1 MLVHQSWN
9 MQRFDPRESPCLPET
24 PTSAFVVRSHAEP
37 ARDRV
42 SEALESLRQGERSA
56 AAAYRH
62 VATFDSFA
70 SLRETLLALAE
81 GHEQRACALVE
92 MLGGG
97 GAPGTDEAPGAD
109 PKASPWEAL
118 RRPLARSTTAEG
130 RRATLAVLGEGERF
144 RYLHALRAERV
155 VPARLG
161 ERLAREV
168 VAGQR
173 EALATVERLS
183 RTSG

>member
-1 MLVHQSWN
+1 
-9 MQRFDPRESPCLPET
+9 MQRFDTRDTASFSET
-24 PTSAFVVRSHAEP
+24 PACAFTQGTRTEPVRDPVTA
-37 ARDRV
+37 
-42 SEALESLRQGERSA
+42 ALDSLREGECSA

-62 VATFDSFA
+62 VASFDSFA
-70 SLRETLLALAE
+70 RMREALLALAE
-81 GHEQRACALVE
+81 GHEARADALVA
-92 MLGGG
+92 MMGRSVSRSLS
-97 GAPGTDEAPGAD
+97 EAPSSD

-118 RRPLARSTTAEG
+118 RRPLGRSTTAEG

-155 VPARLG
+155 VTGELG

-173 EALATVERLS
+173 EALATIERLS
-183 RTSG
+183 RSPL

>member
-1 MLVHQSWN
+1 
-9 MQRFDPRESPCLPET
+9 MQRFDPREPTCLPET
-24 PTSAFVVRSHAEP
+24 PTSEFVGRSHAGP
-37 ARDRV
+37 VRDRA

-62 VATFDSFA
+62 VASFDSFA
-70 SLRETLLALAE
+70 GLRETLLTLAE
-81 GHEQRACALVE
+81 GHEQRSCALVE
-92 MLGGG
+92 MLGVGDV
-97 GAPGTDEAPGAD
+97 GAPVADEAPDAD

-118 RRPLARSTTAEG
+118 RRPLARSTTADG

-155 VPARLG
+155 VPARLA

-183 RTSG
+183 RSST